1 MCWYG
6 HSLFCVFWS
15 FSHDPGLQSTISFRL
30 RVLQVSTFPSPSSFS
45 ILNGRII
52 CFLFYVLCF
61 FPCTLLFLF
70 HVIVCFGM
78 HFILSKHVSAQKLD
92 FLSMNVCVHKWAS
105 IDTHAHTRVW
115 KHMRWGIWVFFFET
129 QYLLW
134 CLCISFFL
142 FFLGHYV
149 VHLLFFFL
157 GCVATHAFFFF
168 MGHILKIMGW
178 VRDLPYL
185 D

>member
-15 FSHDPGLQSTISFRL
+15 FSHDPGLRSTISFRL
-30 RVLQVSTFPSPSSFS
+30 RVLQVSTFPSPPSFS

-61 FPCTLLFLF
+61 FPCALLFLF

-134 CLCISFFL
+134 CLYI
-142 FFLGHYV
+142 
-149 VHLLFFFL
+149 FFFGAL
-157 GCVATHAFFFF
+157 CRAFIVFFFF
-168 MGHILKIMGW
+168 FFWVALPHTHFFMRHILKIMGW
-178 VRDLPYL
+178 VWDLPYL